1 MATHSSVLAWI
12 ISGTGESGGCIAQSM
27 GSHRVG
33 HDWSDLAAA
42 AAAAAAAMFY
52 VQGIKQNSWGK
63 TKQNKHIAGDSV
75 QEKLILYWADLQLAA
90 EFVNLYFG
98 ICLFEFE
105 NQKNMYFRLVVH
117 NILVPNIQGP
127 VSWKT
132 FFQGPWWGGCF
143 QDDSSALHLF
153 CTLFLLLLYQFHLRS
168 SDIRS
173 RRLGT
178 PVLDRHVKIF

>member
-33 HDWSDLAAA
+33 HDWSDL

-117 NILVPNIQGP
+117 ILVPNIQGP

-132 FFQGPWWGGCF
+132 IFPGTMVRGDGFRMIQVHYIYFELYFYYYCISSTSDHLILDPEGWG
-143 QDDSSALHLF
+143 LLF
-153 CTLFLLLLYQFHLRS
+153 
-168 SDIRS
+168 
-173 RRLGT
+173 
-178 PVLDRHVKIF
+178 